1 MTLSLVEMNWLGP
14 LLGLIAAL
22 ALSGCAV
29 EGMPAAAPQ
38 RPDAVKLTTEKDGR
52 FLVLT
57 GPQLRHAEPFV
68 GIAST
73 NFYLLRSF
81 IDTRN
86 GETVHQLYVQES
98 YPGAERNW
106 NAARLAYGGMLRFV
120 AINKQEIT
128 CDYGCSYAEEF
139 GASLPD
145 ALLRAN
151 SQGFTVAFTARSG
164 LEKMVVV
171 PGDLIAK
178 QLAAVAGARANPATA
193 ATAPTPTAASAP
205 APPR

>member
-1 MTLSLVEMNWLGP
+1 MNWLGP
-14 LLGLIAAL
+14 LLGLIAVV
-22 ALSGCAV
+22 ALSGCAA
-29 EGMPAAAPQ
+29 EGMPAAPQ

-68 GIAST
+68 GIATT

-81 IDTRN
+81 IDTRS
-86 GETVHQLYVQES
+86 GETVHQLYVEDS

-106 NAARLAYGGMLRFV
+106 NAARLAYGGGMLRL
-120 AINKQEIT
+120 IPISKQEIT

-139 GASLPD
+139 AASLPD
-145 ALLRAN
+145 PVLRAN
-151 SQGFTVAFTARSG
+151 PQGLTVVFTTRSG
-164 LEKMVVV
+164 IEKPIVV

-178 QLAAVAGARANPATA
+178 QLAAVAAARANPPTA
-193 ATAPTPTAASAP
+193 AAALSPTAASAP